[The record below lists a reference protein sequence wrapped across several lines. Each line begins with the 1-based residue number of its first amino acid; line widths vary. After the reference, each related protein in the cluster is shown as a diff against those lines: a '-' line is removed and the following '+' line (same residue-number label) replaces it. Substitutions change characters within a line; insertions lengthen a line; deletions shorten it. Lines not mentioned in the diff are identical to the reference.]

1 MAKRLKL
8 LTYLVFIFIMLSLL
22 NLSFTTGHDQPD
34 IPLPVPSYTKVVC
47 SGEPELICELLL
59 PERFVR
65 ADSRADKAIPEKTRE
80 TSEYFCADKFSKPG
94 FKPVPDECPY
104 PGNNGLL
111 QDNFMYKEW
120 CKETFEN
127 GKYIYEAYKD
137 IAFNIK
143 YTPEQAKTDIWQT
156 PFETKRSK
164 EGDCEDAVFLF
175 SSHLPPKQ
183 RNAMIIWGW
192 VIDKESRVARA
203 HVWYQLIDKVGR
215 QYIVEGFSEDWNG
228 IIPMKIVEETESRK
242 PIFAITHS
250 EVSRLAE
257 LTSNPDSWQTYQ
269 SLIDF
274 CRSANFIEF
283 YSENINISQD
293 IDSQHN
299 LNYEFVGYLLN
310 TQRKLFEDTTF
321 RRNPSRHRISPF
333 VSKEISNIFKELYE
347 LFTRCE
353 KQRVSFGSN
362 LQIAYRNMNNPRTK
376 TAEDL
381 KHSDRNLNC
390 RR

>member
-8 LTYLVFIFIMLSLL
+8 ITYLVFIFIMLSLL
-22 NLSFTTGHDQPD
+22 NLSFAIGYDQPD
-34 IPLPVPSYTKVVC
+34 IRLSVR
-47 SGEPELICELLL
+47 SGICRLLQQ
-59 PERFVR
+59 ERFVR
-65 ADSRADKAIPEKTRE
+65 ADSRPDKAILEETRE
-80 TSEYFCADKFSKPG
+80 TSEYYCADNFSRPG
-94 FKPVPDECPY
+94 FKPVPDECPC
-104 PGNNGLL
+104 PENNGLL

-120 CKETFEN
+120 CKDTFEN
-127 GKYIYEAYKD
+127 GKYVYEAYKD
-137 IAFNIK
+137 IAFNIE
-143 YTPEQAKTDIWQT
+143 YTPEQVKTDIWQT

-175 SSHLPPKQ
+175 SSYLPSKQ
-183 RNAMIIWGW
+183 SNAMIIWGW

-203 HVWYQLIDKVGR
+203 HVWYQLIDKVGQ

-228 IIPMKIVEETESRK
+228 IIPMEIVEETESRE
-242 PIFAITHS
+242 PIFTITHS
-250 EVSRLAE
+250 EVCRLAE
-257 LTSNPDSWQTYQ
+257 LTSNPDSCQIYQ

-283 YSENINISQD
+283 YSKNTNISQG

-299 LNYEFVGYLLN
+299 LDYEFIGYLLN
-310 TQRKLFEDTTF
+310 KQKNSFEDTK
-321 RRNPSRHRISPF
+321 SHRYPASCKISPF
-333 VSKEISNIFKELYE
+333 VSKEITNILKKLYE

-353 KQRVSFGSN
+353 RQRESFGSN
-362 LQIAYRNMNNPRTK
+362 LQIAYRNMNN
-376 TAEDL
+376 

>member
-8 LTYLVFIFIMLSLL
+8 TTYLVFIFIMLSLL
-22 NLSFTTGHDQPD
+22 NLSFAIGHDQSD
-34 IPLPVPSYTKVVC
+34 IPLPVSSCTKVVR
-47 SGEPELICELLL
+47 SGGPEQICEQLL

-65 ADSRADKAIPEKTRE
+65 ADSRADKAILEQTRE

-104 PGNNGLL
+104 PENNELL

-127 GKYIYEAYKD
+127 GKYIYEAYRD

-143 YTPEQAKTDIWQT
+143 YTPEQTKTDIWQT

-164 EGDCEDAVFLF
+164 KGDCEDAVFLF
-175 SSHLPPKQ
+175 SSHLPSKQ

-192 VIDKESRVARA
+192 VIDKKSRVARA
-203 HVWYQLIDKVGR
+203 HVWYQLIDKVGQ

-228 IIPMKIVEETESRK
+228 IVPMKIVEETESRK
-242 PIFAITHS
+242 PIFTITHS
-250 EVSRLAE
+250 EVSRLAS
-257 LTSNPDSWQTYQ
+257 LTSKPDSWQTCQ

-274 CRSANFIEF
+274 CRSANFIEY
-283 YSENINISQD
+283 YSRNLNISQD
-293 IDSQHN
+293 TDSQHN

-310 TQRKLFEDTTF
+310 TQRKLFEDTKF
-321 RRNPSRHRISPF
+321 RRNPSRHKISPF
-333 VSKEISNIFKELYE
+333 VSKEISNIFKKLYE
-347 LFTRCE
+347 LFVKCE
-353 KQRVSFGSN
+353 KQRVGFGLN
-362 LQIAYRNMNNPRTK
+362 LQIAYRNMNN
-376 TAEDL
+376 

-390 RR
+390 RK